1 MRSVAVLTHLVTD
14 TAWGLWDRLDAKK
27 VHDDEWWDESNTHIG
42 RRRLYDEPIKLSCG
56 QTVTQVN
63 IPGVFS
69 RGGFGGGLPRCKRCC
84 KATGLPEGN
93 GSPKNDDECRRILGM
108 DPS

>member
-1 MRSVAVLTHLVTD
+1 MTDLYTPDFDWLVTASYTRLHHATLTRQQAKQCEHD
-14 TAWGLWDRLDAKK
+14 GGIYDDPVKLDCGYTAST
-27 VHDDEWWDESNTHIG
+27 VH
-42 RRRLYDEPIKLSCG
+42 
-56 QTVTQVN
+56 

-69 RGGFGGGLPRCKRCC
+69 RGGFGTGLPRCKRCC